1 MAEGCS
7 KQEEMEIFWQWF
19 RLWSET
25 ERRVFL
31 EKLLP
36 RITPNKLF
44 ALTEDLMSSQAAK
57 PPASWRECRVF
68 AEQTAYILSC
78 LDQWSPEEGNLFLD
92 YLEEIDYGVMSEFYD
107 KIAAAVKEP

>member
-1 MAEGCS
+1 MAEGRN
-7 KQEEMEIFWQWF
+7 KQEEKEVFWQWF
-19 RLWSET
+19 RLWSEA

-44 ALTEDLMSSQAAK
+44 ALTENLLSSQVVK
-57 PPASWRECRVF
+57 PPSSWRECRTF

-78 LDQWSPEEGNLFLD
+78 LDRWSPEEGNQFLD

-107 KIAAAVKEP
+107 KIAAAVRGP